1 MNSEAVIALT
11 KLRKAKE
18 EVKQLEA
25 EYRKVCECNDRIS
38 EVKPKSESQKWTYEK
53 IYKTCKYHEVRY
65 YHDAKL

>member
-1 MNSEAVIALT
+1 M

-18 EVKQLEA
+18 ELQQLES

-38 EVKPKSESQKWTYEK
+38 DAKPDSKSQKWTYEK

>member
-1 MNSEAVIALT
+1 MNAEAVIALT

-25 EYRKVCECNDRIS
+25 EYRKVCECNDMIS
-38 EVKPKSESQKWTYEK
+38 GAKPDSKSQKWSYEK
-53 IYKTCKYHEVRY
+53 IYKTCNYHEVRY

>member
-1 MNSEAVIALT
+1 MNAEAVIALT

-38 EVKPKSESQKWTYEK
+38 ETKPDSKSQKWTYEK

>member
-1 MNSEAVIALT
+1 MKAEAVIALT

-18 EVKQLEA
+18 EVKQLEV

-38 EVKPKSESQKWTYEK
+38 ETKPKSESQKWTYEK
-53 IYKTCKYHEVRY
+53 IYKTCNYHEVRY